1 MLTLLKAYA
10 LLLFKILSA
19 CFTGVLIALIGQAL
33 LDYRYFSFMF
43 IFLTVGF
50 AFFSLVKKFGVLG
63 VILVDLLFILLLV
76 LIKVY
81 IAIASNG

>member
-1 MLTLLKAYA
+1 MVNLLKGYA
-10 LLLFKILSA
+10 LLFFKLLSA
-19 CFTGVLIALIGQAL
+19 GFIGLLIALIGQAL

-63 VILVDLLFILLLV
+63 VVLVDLLFILLLV

-81 IAIASNG
+81 IVIADGG